1 MCERVRARWC
11 DRVRARLHNNSK
23 RHVVGAMCLGWGP
36 SNVRG
41 TLADVC
47 GAGVRAGEG
56 AGAGAGVGA
65 GLGAG
70 AGAGAGA
77 RVRERALTC

>member
-1 MCERVRARWC
+1 MVRSSEGAVAQQFKTSRGRC
-11 DRVRARLHNNSK
+11 NVPRLGAVRLT
-23 RHVVGAMCLGWGP
+23 
-36 SNVRG
+36 NVRV
-41 TLADVC
+41 TLEYLS

-70 AGAGAGA
+70 AGAGEGA